1 MKLTFIELSFFEKF
15 RADYLTDD
23 EYRALQNELLENPT
37 KGDLIQGTNGLR
49 KIRIVDSK
57 RNKGKRGGAR
67 VIYYYFS
74 SQSLIYFFTVYGKDT
89 KDDLSQAEKTTLSN
103 LVKIIKG
110 EQ

>member
-1 MKLTFIELSFFEKF
+1 MNLTFIELSFFEKY
-15 RADYLTDD
+15 RSEYLSDD

-49 KIRIVDSK
+49 KIRVSNSS

-67 VIYYYFS
+67 VIYYYLLN
-74 SQSLIYFFTVYGKDT
+74 QYQIYFFTIYGKET
-89 KDDLSQAEKTTLSN
+89 KDDLSQAEKNTLAN

-110 EQ
+110 EK

>member
-1 MKLTFIELSFFEKF
+1 MNLTFIELSFFEKY
-15 RADYLTDD
+15 RSEYLSDE

-49 KIRIVDSK
+49 KIRVSNSN

-67 VIYYYFS
+67 VIYYYLLN
-74 SQSLIYFFTVYGKDT
+74 QYQIYFFTIYGKET
-89 KDDLSQAEKTTLSN
+89 KDNLSQAEKNTLAN

-110 EQ
+110 EK

>member
-1 MKLTFIELSFFEKF
+1 MELTFIELSFFEKY
-15 RADYLTDD
+15 RADYLTDE
-23 EYRALQNELLENPT
+23 EYRALQNELLDNPT

-49 KIRIVDSK
+49 KIRIADSK

-67 VIYYYFS
+67 AIYYYFN
-74 SQSLIYFFTVYGKDT
+74 SQSLIYFFTIYGKDA
-89 KDDLSQAEKTTLSN
+89 KDDLSQAEKTTLGN

>member
-1 MKLTFIELSFFEKF
+1 MELTFIELSFFEKY
-15 RADYLTDD
+15 RADYLTDE
-23 EYRALQNELLENPT
+23 EYRALQNELLDNPT

-49 KIRIVDSK
+49 KIRIADSK

-67 VIYYYFS
+67 AIYYYFS
-74 SQSLIYFFTVYGKDT
+74 SQSLIYFFTIYGKDT
-89 KDDLSQAEKTTLSN
+89 KDDLSQAEKATLAN

>member
-1 MKLTFIELSFFEKF
+1 MNLTFIELSFFEKY
-15 RADYLTDD
+15 RSEYLSDE

-49 KIRIVDSK
+49 KIRVSNSS

-67 VIYYYFS
+67 VIYYYLLN
-74 SQSLIYFFTVYGKDT
+74 QYQIYFFTIYGKET
-89 KDDLSQAEKTTLSN
+89 KDDLSQAEKNTLAN

-110 EQ
+110 EK

>member
-1 MKLTFIELSFFEKF
+1 MNLTFIELSFFEKY
-15 RADYLTDD
+15 RSEYLSDE

-49 KIRIVDSK
+49 KIRVSNSN

-67 VIYYYFS
+67 VIYYYLLN
-74 SQSLIYFFTVYGKDT
+74 QYQIYFFTIYGKET
-89 KDDLSQAEKTTLSN
+89 KDDLSQAEKNTLAN

-110 EQ
+110 EK